1 MTNASDAGTIAD
13 YYDTYSLRYEA
24 ERRAGYFALIN
35 DLEFEKIA
43 PDAKG
48 AEALEIGCG
57 TGLILERV
65 AGVAARA
72 VGIDLSPG
80 MVAVSGEKGLTA
92 VNASV
97 NALPFPD
104 ASFDVVYSC
113 KVLAHVP
120 DIRGGIAE
128 VARVLRPGGHA
139 FLEFYNR
146 RSLRALGYRMRSR
159 MDRSEPV
166 FVRFDT
172 LADVLTYVPRDLSYH
187 SARGIRV
194 FGPSGHFY
202 RWPVVRTIFEWL
214 DRRACDTAFGRRYGG
229 YLMVELAR
237 AA

>member
-43 PDAKG
+43 PDANG
-48 AEALEIGCG
+48 SDASEIGCG

-80 MVAVSGEKGLTA
+80 MAAVSSEKGLTA

-97 NALPFPD
+97 NTLPFPD

-120 DIRGGIAE
+120 DIRGALAE

-139 FLEFYNR
+139 FVEFYNR

-172 LADVLTYVPRDLSYH
+172 LADVLTYVPRDLSFR
-187 SARGIRV
+187 SAPRHPRV
-194 FGPSGHFY
+194 
-202 RWPVVRTIFEWL
+202 
-214 DRRACDTAFGRRYGG
+214 RAERS
-229 YLMVELAR
+229 LLPLAR
-237 AA
+237 RPHALRMARPPRV

>member
-43 PDAKG
+43 PAATGSD
-48 AEALEIGCG
+48 ALEIGCG

-72 VGIDLSPG
+72 IGIDLSPG
-80 MVAVSGEKGLTA
+80 MIAVSGEKGLTA

-120 DIRGGIAE
+120 DIRGGLAE

-159 MDRSEPV
+159 LDRSEPV

-172 LADVLTYVPRDLSYH
+172 LDDVLTYVPRDLSYR

-202 RWPVVRTIFEWL
+202 RWPVVRTIFGWL
-214 DRRACDTAFGRRYGG
+214 DRRACDSAFGRRYGG
-229 YLMVELAR
+229 YLMVELSR

>member
-1 MTNASDAGTIAD
+1 MTNASDTGTIAD
-13 YYDTYSLRYEA
+13 YYDTYSLRYED
-24 ERRAGYFALIN
+24 ERRAGYFAVIN

-43 PDAKG
+43 PEATGRD
-48 AEALEIGCG
+48 ALEIGCG

-80 MVAVSGEKGLTA
+80 MLGVSARKGLIA
-92 VNASV
+92 VNTSV
-97 NALPFPD
+97 NTLPFAD
-104 ASFDVVYSC
+104 ATFDVAYSC

-120 DIRGGIAE
+120 DIRGALAE

-139 FLEFYNR
+139 FLEFYNP
-146 RSLRALGYRMRSR
+146 RSLRGLGYRMRSR
-159 MDRSEPV
+159 LDRSEPV

-172 LADVLTYVPRDLSYH
+172 LADVLTYLPKELTYR

-202 RWPVVRTIFEWL
+202 RWPGVRTIFEWL
-214 DRRACDTAFGRRYGG
+214 DRRACDTAVGRRYGG